1 MFAKWSEWTCPFCG
15 AKMEFTEEGL
25 ECPQCFWRL
34 RGDFL
39 EQSGLPA
46 PAEPK
51 EDDLDI
57 FLWG

>member
-1 MFAKWSEWTCPFCG
+1 
-15 AKMEFTEEGL
+15 MEFTEEDL

-34 RGDFL
+34 KGDLL

-46 PAEPK
+46 RAQPK

-57 FLWG
+57 SLRG